1 MAIEWNNTIQTIG
14 NLVTVSFSNE
24 LGSDKIRRRPSQN
37 ANFGKKAMDS
47 FLTHSNMML

>member
-24 LGSDKIRRRPSQN
+24 LGSDKDFIN
-37 ANFGKKAMDS
+37 YDS
-47 FLTHSNMML
+47 YLLMTI